1 MSEDKIYELL
11 NNVSI
16 EDSDNNEKMSEFEM
30 HKIKK
35 SLKGK
40 ISEKKRFKWLPK
52 VAIAAVLVSGFM
64 LTSPGQ
70 VLYAKMQRVYD
81 NIMVSMTRRATD
93 PYKMEGIINKPKKQV
108 EDKGILISFEE
119 VLLDG
124 DKINVAIISELLEPE
139 KYTKFDKDKEISVYV
154 DFPRAIL
161 DGKNIGVGGRGT
173 SWNLSEKI
181 TQTTYEQNIKEKIES
196 DSNLE
201 FIVNQVEITQEIDGK
216 YVTEKVKG
224 EWKFSFAGADLQ
236 KELGTKTFKID
247 KELAKIDG
255 NPVYV
260 DYLRYNDFR
269 IELYLKREKIKDSS
283 TIPVEIVAVDSS
295 GKEYKFETTTDT
307 GDITT
312 MLYTGVDGRELI
324 DQKELTLQLYIQKM
338 PKESGKMPPNESLG
352 DPIKIVLEK

>member
-1 MSEDKIYELL
+1 MNEDKIYELL
-11 NNVSI
+11 NKVTVEEPSDI
-16 EDSDNNEKMSEFEM
+16 EDMSEFEM
-30 HKIKK
+30 FKVNKN
-35 SLKGK
+35 LKGK
-40 ISEKKRFKWLPK
+40 ISKKKKFKWLPK

-70 VLYAKMQRVYD
+70 VLYAKMQRIYD
-81 NIMVSMTRRATD
+81 NIMVSMTKRATE
-93 PYKMEGIINKPKKQV
+93 PEKMGEIINKPKIQV
-108 EDKGILISFEE
+108 EDKGILISIEE

-124 DKINVAIISELLEPE
+124 DKINVTMISELLEPE
-139 KYTKFDKDKEISVYV
+139 KYTKFHKDEEISVHV

-181 TQTTYEQNIKEKIES
+181 TQSTYEQNINKKIEKN
-196 DSNLE
+196 SNLE
-201 FIVNQVEITQEIDGK
+201 FIVNQVELSQEIDGK

-224 EWKFSFAGADLQ
+224 KWEFSFAGADLQ

-255 NPVYV
+255 SPVYA

-324 DQKELTLQLYIQKM
+324 NQKELTLQLYIQKI
-338 PKESGKMPPNESLG
+338 PKESGKMPPSEIIG
-352 DPIKIVLEK
+352 EPVKIILDK